1 MCAEAQG
8 GLKNSQ
14 EDVLA
19 MGTLLDVGLAPE
31 NTLLWL
37 FSASR
42 VLAGLV

>member
-19 MGTLLDVGLAPE
+19 LGTLLDVGLAPE
-31 NTLLWL
+31 NNLHWL
-37 FSASR
+37 SSASR
-42 VLAGLV
+42 VLAGLF